1 MEENQEKAYDFT
13 NNYGSVRNNMNIAM
27 LDEELFLAVKNLND
41 TIRNTQEYKEYQLQ
55 KEKVKRVP
63 ELKAQIDEFRAKNY
77 QLQNSAQSDNLM
89 EDTERLLRENAD
101 LLENPMVADFLQAE
115 VEFCRMMQDVN
126 TCIIEAIDFE

>member
-1 MEENQEKAYDFT
+1 MEENQEKTYDFT

-55 KEKVKRVP
+55 KEKVKRFP